1 MTITQVKELKEEVA
15 RLRDNNE
22 ALKEL
27 VIKLSASK
35 IELASS
41 YREDM
46 RILDAMKER
55 YSASYAQ
62 HIRDTPL
69 PE

>member
-1 MTITQVKELKEEVA
+1 MTITQVKELEEEVA

>member
-15 RLRDNNE
+15 RLQDNNE

-41 YREDM
+41 YRDDM

-69 PE
+69 PN